1 MLDLNISQSVG
12 KDGRRVQERQPVT
25 NLALLECKMLSST
38 RCRRARDPGGCGEA
52 AVVGRQEIGFKL
64 KERQV
69 TANQAPL

>member
-12 KDGRRVQERQPVT
+12 KDGRRLQERQPVT
-25 NLALLECKMLSST
+25 NLALLVCKMLSST
-38 RCRRARDPGGCGEA
+38 RCRRARDHGGCGEVA
-52 AVVGRQEIGFKL
+52 VGRQEIGFKL

>member
-38 RCRRARDPGGCGEA
+38 RCLRGRDPGGCGEA
-52 AVVGRQEIGFKL
+52 AVERQQIGFKL
-64 KERQV
+64 KEKQV

>member
-12 KDGRRVQERQPVT
+12 KDGRRLQERQPVT

-38 RCRRARDPGGCGEA
+38 RCRRARDPGGCGEV